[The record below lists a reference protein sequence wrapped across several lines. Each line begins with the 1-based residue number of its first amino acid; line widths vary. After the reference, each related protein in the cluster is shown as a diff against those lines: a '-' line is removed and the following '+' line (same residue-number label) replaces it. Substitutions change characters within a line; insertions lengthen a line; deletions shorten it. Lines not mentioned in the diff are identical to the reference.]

1 MSSHPDSD
9 IGVSEVRGSDLRE
22 GFLAAAG
29 LLEDYRDT
37 VNALNVFPVPDGDT
51 GTNML
56 LTMRSAAASFPENP
70 DPPASEVAGA
80 MAQGAFFGARGNSG
94 VILSQFFQGFSDAL
108 QGSRTV
114 SGAGLAR
121 AFESASNAAYGSV
134 GQPVEGT
141 MLTVMRRT
149 AEAVRERVDGSGAST
164 VTSLWETAFAASLDA
179 LKHTPDQ
186 LPVLKRAGVVDSG
199 GLGLVVILRGVLEYL
214 APEFHPLDLS
224 GVAGIDGEAVDTGGS
239 AADPDYLHST
249 VETEWGYCTEF
260 IISGQGLEVNP
271 VRRRFQEIALSTV
284 VVGGGQHVRVHVH
297 VEDPGPALSYGVS
310 LGSISSIKIEN
321 MDQQNLDFASPGP
334 AASRPTAEIAVV
346 AVAAGNGLGEL
357 FRESGCAVVVDGGQ
371 TMNPSVAQILEGARQ
386 ASAEHV
392 IVLPN
397 NKNIVAAAQQAAAND
412 PSLHVVSSTTVPQ
425 GVAAI
430 LAYNPEQPLED
441 NLRSMEGALS
451 TVASVSVTRAV
462 RDAAIDG
469 ISVETGEFISLLEGE
484 LAATAESAEAALRS
498 ALALTDLSDDSIVTI
513 YLGADGDAGPA
524 QAFAESLERDFP
536 GLQIDRV
543 DGGQPHYHYLAS
555 VE

>member
-56 LTMRSAAASFPENP
+56 LTMRSAAASFPEDP
-70 DPPASEVAGA
+70 DPPASEIAGT

-114 SGAGLAR
+114 SGEGLAR

-260 IISGQGLEVNP
+260 IISGQGLEVDP

-321 MDQQNLDFASPGP
+321 MDQQNLDFASPGA
-334 AASRPTAEIAVV
+334 AASRSAAEIAVV

-386 ASAEHV
+386 ARAEHV

-498 ALALTDLSDDSIVTI
+498 ALALTGLSDDSIVTI

>member
-1 MSSHPDSD
+1 M
-9 IGVSEVRGSDLRE
+9 
-22 GFLAAAG
+22 
-29 LLEDYRDT
+29 
-37 VNALNVFPVPDGDT
+37 
-51 GTNML
+51 
-56 LTMRSAAASFPENP
+56 
-70 DPPASEVAGA
+70 
-80 MAQGAFFGARGNSG
+80 
-94 VILSQFFQGFSDAL
+94 
-108 QGSRTV
+108 
-114 SGAGLAR
+114 
-121 AFESASNAAYGSV
+121 
-134 GQPVEGT
+134 
-141 MLTVMRRT
+141 
-149 AEAVRERVDGSGAST
+149 
-164 VTSLWETAFAASLDA
+164 
-179 LKHTPDQ
+179 
-186 LPVLKRAGVVDSG
+186 
-199 GLGLVVILRGVLEYL
+199 VVILGGVLEYL

-224 GVAGIDGEAVDTGGS
+224 GVTGIDGAAIDTGGS

-249 VETEWGYCTEF
+249 IETEWGYCTEF
-260 IISGQGLEVNP
+260 IISGQGLEVKA
-271 VRRRFQEIALSTV
+271 VRQRFQEIALSTV

-321 MDQQNLDFASPGP
+321 MDQQNLDFAGPGA

-346 AVAAGNGLGEL
+346 AVAAGSGLGEL

-386 ASAEHV
+386 ARANHV

-462 RDAAIDG
+462 RDVAIDG

-484 LAATAESAEAALRS
+484 LAATAESAETALRS
-498 ALALTDLSDDSIVTI
+498 ALALTDLSDDSIVTL
-513 YLGADGDAGPA
+513 YLGADGDAGAA

>member
-114 SGAGLAR
+114 SGEGLAR

-224 GVAGIDGEAVDTGGS
+224 GVAGIDGEAIDTGGS

-260 IISGQGLEVNP
+260 IISGQGLEVDP

-386 ASAEHV
+386 ARAEHV

-441 NLRSMEGALS
+441 NLRSMEEALS